1 MSVSIWPFIEQGADG
16 VAYIEGTRTKVIE
29 VAFVCRLART
39 ARGTAGNLGENR
51 RRATDSQLCRD
62 RQRAASHSPPD
73 YRSTARARR
82 PQSIPRWKLS
92 FKQQALTQHH
102 ARRVIDVQ
110 HPRGTKTIRH
120 HPRAGGSIHS
130 GGLPGAERRPVARRQ
145 SFACRI
151 GEELAGLRLENR
163 HDRAVRHVTAIFGVL
178 VGR

>member
-1 MSVSIWPFIEQGADG
+1 MSASIWPFIEQGTDG

-29 VAFVCRLART
+29 VAPVCRLARA

-62 RQRAASHSPPD
+62 RQRAAGHSPPD

-92 FKQQALTQHH
+92 FQQQALTQHH

-110 HPRGTKTIRH
+110 HPHRNDSCLGLADKHGLLPTKVPIPVLP
-120 HPRAGGSIHS
+120 PRIEERIQFS
-130 GGLPGAERRPVARRQ
+130 G
-145 SFACRI
+145 
-151 GEELAGLRLENR
+151 
-163 HDRAVRHVTAIFGVL
+163 
-178 VGR
+178 